1 MKEYLD
7 EFMYNENV
15 QLLRREDYEFTSGC
29 RNQILASFLASLM
42 SFASGT
48 VVAVFS
54 DTKVYKDDNEIII
67 INEEQYFWIISSC
80 MLGAFFGSI
89 QAGVWSQMFGPK
101 KLLLWLSAPMI
112 CGWLF
117 ILLNMNNVIYIYV
130 GRLICGFSLGAAS
143 VVIPLYSHDVSS
155 VALKGRTGV
164 FFNFMSC
171 AGILFTYITRSFWTG
186 LQESIVILAI
196 IPFVFVAIFS
206 WMPESPTYLYCN
218 GQYYKAIKALRWLRG
233 NYFNIKKEFSQYE
246 ICQFDTIKFQMN
258 FNLAY
263 DRQITNKV
271 ILISFGLVLI
281 QKLTGVIGLLHYT
294 VIFFEVSK
302 IDTDIYMTSIVFG
315 VFQLTASWIA
325 FLLIDKVG
333 RRTLLLISSF
343 ICTICLAIISIY
355 LYLLA
360 DDESVDFVWR
370 SLFFII
376 VCGLISAFQIGL
388 GPIPWFIV
396 TEILPSKK
404 AAHVQSMAV
413 SFSWL
418 LSFLILMFFQF
429 FIKNYASV
437 MWLTFTIFSAIGFL
451 FIALFVPETNN
462 RNHEQIEAELFL

>member
-117 ILLNMNNVIYIYV
+117 ILLNMNNINMWFFV
-130 GRLICGFSLGAAS
+130 GSCIGC
-143 VVIPLYSHDVSS
+143 YSFIFTRCFVCSIE
-155 VALKGRTGV
+155 RT
-164 FFNFMSC
+164 N
-171 AGILFTYITRSFWTG
+171 
-186 LQESIVILAI
+186 
-196 IPFVFVAIFS
+196 S